1 MKNYVCTY
9 LGFGWGFDLTDG
21 NEEERDHLRE
31 VVLPNDEAIEPAS
44 IDIIAASEDA
54 DIQAKKRKILV
65 WLTDLICTLRYILDF
80 SQICREDMKTK
91 N

>member
-1 MKNYVCTY
+1 M
-9 LGFGWGFDLTDG
+9 TDG

-65 WLTDLICTLRYILDF
+65 
-80 SQICREDMKTK
+80 
-91 N
+91 

>member
-1 MKNYVCTY
+1 M
-9 LGFGWGFDLTDG
+9 TDG
-21 NEEERDHLRE
+21 NEEARDHLRE

-65 WLTDLICTLRYILDF
+65 RLTDVHVDICLFQILVKYT
-80 SQICREDMKTK
+80 EKT
-91 N
+91 

>member
-1 MKNYVCTY
+1 MY

-54 DIQAKKRKILV
+54 DIQAKKGK
-65 WLTDLICTLRYILDF
+65 Y
-80 SQICREDMKTK
+80 
-91 N
+91 